1 MEWNQIGSE
10 GATSLAEALVFN
22 TSLVHVDLRNNG
34 IGDDGALALVKMLEE
49 NDTLKTLDLRW
60 NQVNRTKFD
69 VAIECSRSL
78 NLKMLSSAVLAIP
91 GYYFQ
96 FLC

>member
-1 MEWNQIGSE
+1 M
-10 GATSLAEALVFN
+10 AEALVFN

-60 NQVNRTKFD
+60 NQVNRTRFD
-69 VAIECSRSL
+69 IAIGYSHSL
-78 NLKMLSSAVLAIP
+78 NFKILSSTVLAIP